1 MLELISYEQFL
12 EWRAFDELDPFGE
25 ERMDIRIAD
34 IVTTLANVNRR
45 QHSSAYTRDQFMLY
59 FGDNKRVI
67 PDKQPWEQMKAVGQY
82 VFAMIGDGKSQ
93 GS

>member
-25 ERMDIRIAD
+25 ERM
-34 IVTTLANVNRR
+34 VTTLANVNRR